1 MTVIEAMTCGLP
13 TFATCKGGPAKII
26 IDGVSGFH
34 IDPNNGNEASEKI
47 AKFFD
52 KCKINT
58 NYWNVVS
65 DAGLQRIYER

>member
-13 TFATCKGGPAKII
+13 TFATCKGGPAEII

-34 IDPNNGNEASEKI
+34 IDPNNGDEASEKI
-47 AKFFD
+47 ANFFD

-65 DAGLQRIYER
+65 DAGLQRIYKR